1 MKGRIP
7 HLLAVAVLT
16 LTGARAAAADD
27 ADAAITGTILHFV
40 DALEAGDARALEQL
54 IVAESPAQEQMRK
67 LFCDLAAAQK
77 SLERAAI
84 KKFDAEGKRFQ
95 CGFDLIAGL
104 PDRKLLATAKVIYDE
119 PNRFVHV
126 EKSGELLPM
135 SLHRNRQGQW
145 QVVVEL
151 IEQDADEADP
161 YPYPPFYNPQGK
173 SWLSQLANIHQTRY
187 KAIIEAFGQ
196 TQARIENGQL
206 ATAAAAQRELLDK
219 LSAASAGAVK
229 ARTTLPSGRTKERQ

>member
-1 MKGRIP
+1 VRACLP
-7 HLLAVAVLT
+7 HLLAVCLLAT
-16 LTGARAAAADD
+16 TGARAAAAND
-27 ADAAITGTILHFV
+27 ADAAITGAILRFV
-40 DALEAGDARALEQL
+40 DALEAGDARALEQV

-84 KKFDAEGKRFQ
+84 KKFDEEGKRFH
-95 CGFDLIAGL
+95 CGFNLIAGAV
-104 PDRKLLATAKVIYDE
+104 DRKLLETAKVVYEE
-119 PNRFVHV
+119 PNRFVYV
-126 EKSGELLPM
+126 EKSGELSRM

-151 IEQDADEADP
+151 IERDAEEQDPQYP
-161 YPYPPFYNPQGK
+161 YPYYNPQGM
-173 SWLSQLANIHQTRY
+173 SWDAQLANIHQRRY

-196 TQARIENGQL
+196 TQDRIENGQL

-219 LSAASAGAVK
+219 LSAAAAGEVK
-229 ARTTLPSGRTKERQ
+229 ARTALPNGRTKERQ